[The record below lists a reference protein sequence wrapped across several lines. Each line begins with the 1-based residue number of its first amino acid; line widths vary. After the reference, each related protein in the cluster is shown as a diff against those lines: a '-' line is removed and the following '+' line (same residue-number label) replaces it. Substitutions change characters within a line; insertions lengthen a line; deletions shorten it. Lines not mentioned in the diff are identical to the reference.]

1 MTDLITQLS
10 EIVGQRYVLAD
21 DSEKAEF
28 LEERRGNFTGHGKAV
43 VLPGNVEEVQ
53 RVVRCCAGRRQ
64 PIVPQGGNTG
74 LCGGAVSGTDD
85 VLVNLRRLNRI
96 LDIDPVNDTMTVEAG
111 CVLADIQQ
119 AAAEADRHFPLS
131 LGAEGSCQIGGN
143 LATNAGGINV
153 LRYGNAREQVL
164 GLQAV
169 LPDGRL
175 WNDLGELRKDNT
187 GYDLKNLLI
196 GAEGTLGI
204 ITAAVLKLHP
214 ALQQTETAFVALRD
228 LEASLELLTAARA
241 DSGGAL
247 SSFEL
252 VPSMGIELAEQYTPN
267 CSNPIQGEHSWYI
280 ILVYSG
286 AGQELRT
293 KLENTLA
300 SAFENGT
307 VVDAVVSSSEAQTAQ
322 IWRIREGLVEAQRHG
337 GERYT
342 YDVSVKVSSVP
353 SFIQQAGALAQE
365 RMPGIRPYPFGH
377 VGDGN
382 IHLSLFQPPGS
393 DAAQFRSRLPEFDA
407 LIFDLVHGLEGSFS
421 AEHGIGLLKL
431 GEMTDYKDPVGLS
444 MMRAIKKALDPLN
457 IMNPGKVVP
466 QEITADTECPVSAS

>member
-1 MTDLITQLS
+1 MADLIRQLS
-10 EIVGQRYVLAD
+10 EIVGDRHVVSDELG
-21 DSEKAEF
+21 KVEF
-28 LEERRGNFTGHGKAV
+28 LEERRGKFTGQGEAV
-43 VLPGNVEEVQ
+43 ILPGTVEEVQ
-53 RVVRCCAGRRQ
+53 RVVRCCASQQQ

-74 LCGGAVSGTDD
+74 LCGGAVSRSGD
-85 VLVNLRRLNRI
+85 VLINLRRLNRI
-96 LDIDPVNDTMTVEAG
+96 LDIDPVNQTMTVQAG

-119 AAAEADRHFPLS
+119 AARESNCHFPLS
-131 LGAEGSCQIGGN
+131 LGAEGTCQIGGN
-143 LATNAGGINV
+143 LSTNAGGINV
-153 LRYGNAREQVL
+153 LLFGNAREQVL
-164 GLQAV
+164 GLEAV

-175 WNDLGELRKDNT
+175 WNDMGELRKNNT

-214 ALQQTETAFVALRD
+214 VPQQTETAFVALRD
-228 LEASLELLTAARA
+228 LEASLELLTSARA

-252 VPSMGIELAEQYTPN
+252 VPSMGIKLAERYIPN
-267 CSNPIQGEHSWYI
+267 CSNPIQSDHEWQI
-280 ILVYSG
+280 IIVYSG
-286 AGQELRT
+286 AGPDLRT
-293 KLENTLA
+293 TLENTLA
-300 SAFENGT
+300 SAFDKGT

-342 YDVSVKVSSVP
+342 YDVAVKVSQVP
-353 SFIQQAGALAQE
+353 KFIQQASSLAKQ
-365 RMPGIRPYPFGH
+365 RMPGIQPYPFGH

-393 DAAQFRSRLPEFDA
+393 DADQFRSRLPEFDN
-407 LIFDLVHGLEGSFS
+407 LIFDLVHDLKGSFS
-421 AEHGIGLLKL
+421 AEHGVGLLKL
-431 GEMTDYKDPVGLS
+431 DEMTDYKDPVGLS

-457 IMNPGKVVP
+457 IMNPGKVIP
-466 QEITADTECPVSAS
+466 REVSAELGNPDSRS